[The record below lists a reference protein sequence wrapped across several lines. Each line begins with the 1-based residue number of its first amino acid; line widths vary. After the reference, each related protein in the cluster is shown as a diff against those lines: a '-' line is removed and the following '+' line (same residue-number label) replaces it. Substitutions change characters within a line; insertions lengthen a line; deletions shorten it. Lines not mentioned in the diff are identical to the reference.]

1 MLLFDI
7 KEGYCSTNPRLAK
20 RFCCKVAETTPST
33 RPLLSSTSTSPFMQ
47 GFYISP
53 STSKSCDDWRT
64 WGEVWTNSRASGE
77 NGAGDLWLVDYG
89 VFVLIAVLLSTTAS
103 AMTIYL
109 SSSTSVYSSKDSPSV
124 PHPGLSPDYPTSR
137 LMRTPTIEYGSF
149 DEDSD
154 RASVYSFFPK
164 TEAGIT
170 LPPPRP
176 RKVLYFA
183 AGSGIPEIKT
193 ILSGFVIRGYLGSF
207 TLATKSIGLALSV
220 ASGLSLGKEGPFV
233 HIAACVGNICSRFFS
248 KFDLNE
254 ARRREIISASAA
266 AGVAVSFGAPV
277 GGTLFSLEEGQYS

>member
-1 MLLFDI
+1 M
-7 KEGYCSTNPRLAK
+7 N
-20 RFCCKVAETTPST
+20 
-33 RPLLSSTSTSPFMQ
+33 SS
-47 GFYISP
+47 
-53 STSKSCDDWRT
+53 
-64 WGEVWTNSRASGE
+64 ASGE
-77 NGAGDLWLVDYG
+77 NGSGEVWLVDYAA
-89 VFVLIAVLLSTTAS
+89 FVLIAILLSTTAS

-124 PHPGLSPDYPTSR
+124 PHPGLNPDYPTSR

-149 DEDSD
+149 DDNSD
-154 RASVYSFFPK
+154 RASVHSLFPK
-164 TEAGIT
+164 TEAGT
-170 LPPPRP
+170 LLAPSPR
-176 RKVLYFA
+176 RVMYYA

-277 GGTLFSLEEGQYS
+277 GGTLFSLEEGRYSPQG